1 MGRIFK
7 VEAVAPGKAADDLAA
22 ALKLAETRDVLDV
35 PHTAMNLTVAGGIVE
50 VDQEGGRDEISR

>member
-7 VEAVAPGKAADDLAA
+7 VEAVALGKAADDLAT

-35 PHTAMNLTVAGGIVE
+35 PHTAMNLVIAGGIVE
-50 VDQEGGRDEISR
+50 IGREDGGDEV

>member
-50 VDQEGGRDEISR
+50 IERKGERDEISR